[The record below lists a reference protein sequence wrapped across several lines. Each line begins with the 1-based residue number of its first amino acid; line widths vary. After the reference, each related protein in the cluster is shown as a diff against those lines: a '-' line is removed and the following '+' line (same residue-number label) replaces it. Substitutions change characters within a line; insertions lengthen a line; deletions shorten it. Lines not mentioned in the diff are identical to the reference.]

1 MEVLCPSGGKL
12 KFKEVSSV
20 TCPSSFYGSIRP
32 RPVCH
37 HRITHQL
44 PLPSVFL
51 HECMKVFSGQGGQVG
66 NTLNVLHCENGQA
79 SGDLCTLANVLC
91 LWIWIIG
98 SEHATWKLA
107 SVQSGENKQDTR
119 LIHSMI
125 RTVRKPYVWRG
136 PERNNTRHAWVRM
149 RSINFL
155 FISITL
161 CRGRFYEFYNGKF

>member
-1 MEVLCPSGGKL
+1 MSIRLVASCSTDGLLLNPLHNCVMEVLCPSGGKL

-66 NTLNVLHCENGQA
+66 NTLNVLHCDNGQA

-91 LWIWIIG
+91 L
-98 SEHATWKLA
+98 
-107 SVQSGENKQDTR
+107 
-119 LIHSMI
+119 
-125 RTVRKPYVWRG
+125 
-136 PERNNTRHAWVRM
+136 
-149 RSINFL
+149 
-155 FISITL
+155 
-161 CRGRFYEFYNGKF
+161 